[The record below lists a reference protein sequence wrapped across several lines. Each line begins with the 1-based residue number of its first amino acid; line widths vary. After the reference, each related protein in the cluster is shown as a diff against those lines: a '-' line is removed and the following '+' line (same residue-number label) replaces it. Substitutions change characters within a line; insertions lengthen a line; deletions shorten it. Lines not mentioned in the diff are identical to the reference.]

1 MTSLPAAVTR
11 EGERSGMFSFMHH
24 HELANAL
31 LVPTPILLQT
41 QSSLLQ
47 LPDEIRNK
55 IYEYALETRPLLIF
69 DYYRLRR
76 TQARL
81 RQIHHINELAQTC
94 RQFRLETGDM
104 CSAWCYVSG
113 ALLSILPVSKP
124 THAIL
129 YHVPYPY
136 DDTDRICDLLQ
147 FTNLLCYYVYTCEQ
161 DPQLELAYLTDFL
174 EVRKKPL

>member
-1 MTSLPAAVTR
+1 
-11 EGERSGMFSFMHH
+11 
-24 HELANAL
+24 
-31 LVPTPILLQT
+31 
-41 QSSLLQ
+41 
-47 LPDEIRNK
+47 
-55 IYEYALETRPLLIF
+55 
-69 DYYRLRR
+69 
-76 TQARL
+76 
-81 RQIHHINELAQTC
+81 
-94 RQFRLETGDM
+94 
-104 CSAWCYVSG
+104 VSG

-174 EVRKKPL
+174 EVRKNPCNLLIRGAALQLYLRGKRVHFKVDTSFIDEVNKMVDELGTRVGFRSFTEGNRLPNNLKLFPKEYYDEALLRDSDMKEMKGFEDRIAQIREWDEHGT